1 MTGTRKLKK
10 LIFTFS
16 ISLNT
21 SHAIQSQAH
30 SRQRHIKPKDKSTLK
45 HALISVSFVDDL
57 SVLYI

>member
-1 MTGTRKLKK
+1 MPEFQLPFDKTTAHNRNVSREYILMTGTRKLKK

-30 SRQRHIKPKDKSTLK
+30 SR
-45 HALISVSFVDDL
+45 
-57 SVLYI
+57 